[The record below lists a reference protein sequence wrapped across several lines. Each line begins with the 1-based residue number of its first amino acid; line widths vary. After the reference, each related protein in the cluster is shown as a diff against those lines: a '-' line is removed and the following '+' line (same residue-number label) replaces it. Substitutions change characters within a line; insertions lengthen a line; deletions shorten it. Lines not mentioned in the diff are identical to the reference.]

1 MEHDVGLPGDIN
13 STPWCIS
20 SHVAVPDVMFT
31 VTNLGQIFRSL
42 DGGSRWTKLRRE
54 FGEVRS
60 MLMLPA

>member
-1 MEHDVGLPGDIN
+1 
-13 STPWCIS
+13 
-20 SHVAVPDVMFT
+20 MFT

-42 DGGSRWTKLRRE
+42 DGGSSWTKLRRE